1 MLFIYCIL
9 VYIKMFIIVQNFFY
23 ILYVRNIIE
32 EESKL
37 EFNLLVVVILNL
49 YSVLGQR
56 LFSSKGEEEV
66 VIFENR
72 KLNNLNKIFDIF

>member
-56 LFSSKGEEEV
+56 FFNSKGEEEV